1 MISKYGFMRRVSAMG
16 CLLIVFLLA
25 LMACTKHVRY
35 DKSLTRADSLMNMYP
50 DSALAILDSMEQ
62 STRNF
67 TQSDTRRW
75 QLLRLVAHNKLDTV
89 FRSDS
94 LQLILTEYFDKHGTP
109 NERMMAYY
117 LLGRAKADMGE
128 SPEAIRAYQKAV
140 ECADTTAHDC
150 DLRTL
155 CAILGQEAAIF
166 DIQQMPR
173 QQIEAL
179 QQYSHFAKKDG
190 RIYDYIRGHELQLTA
205 WYALDD
211 TARCFRLTEDCH
223 RMYLENGMEKAA
235 ASVYPTAILIL
246 LRDSQYARA
255 RTLMQAF
262 EGKSGLFDSKGNIEP
277 GREHYYNSKGK
288 YYNGT
293 NQLDSA
299 ECFYRKLAKYE
310 YAHNYNAYLGLM
322 DVYRKRGVID
332 SVSKYSMLA
341 ERALDSIQAES
352 QADALALAVSSFN
365 YARNEEL
372 AREKTMEAE
381 GQKRKAERLKMA
393 LLMAFLIASCGFFFF
408 RSRKNRVINR
418 KIQEIELLQ
427 NTIIQMEEGNSP
439 SNDQLDVFEKSDIV
453 KRLKQKAMDI
463 ESAGVAELAELRNTA
478 DRLLPVFIQSL
489 GKTGYEL
496 QSHETN
502 LCILIKAGFRP
513 SEIATLMNLSPQA
526 ITNLRARLNKKM
538 FHTDKG
544 AKDFNEKII
553 NLTS

>member
-1 MISKYGFMRRVSAMG
+1 MKNLFMFV
-16 CLLIVFLLA
+16 CVLFLA
-25 LMACTKHVRY
+25 ACGGQSHWQSELDTIGSIIN
-35 DKSLTRADSLMNMYP
+35 DYP
-50 DSALAILDSMEQ
+50 DSALVILDSLEPSSHDFSQ
-62 STRNF
+62 ESL
-67 TQSDTRRW
+67 RRW
-75 QLLRLVAHNKLDTV
+75 QLLRLMAQNKCDTV

-94 LQLILTEYFDKHGTP
+94 LQLLLTEYYEKHGTP
-109 NERMMAYY
+109 NERMTAHY
-117 LLGRAKADMGE
+117 LLGRAYSDMGE
-128 SPEAIRAYQKAV
+128 APEAIRAYQKAV

-255 RTLMQAF
+255 RTLMLAF
-262 EGKSGLFDSKGNIEP
+262 EGKSGLFDSKGKIEP

-299 ECFYRKLAKYE
+299 EYFYRKLAKYE

-322 DVYRKRGVID
+322 EVYRKRGVID

-408 RSRKNRVINR
+408 RSRKNRVIN
-418 KIQEIELLQ
+418 
-427 NTIIQMEEGNSP
+427 
-439 SNDQLDVFEKSDIV
+439 
-453 KRLKQKAMDI
+453 
-463 ESAGVAELAELRNTA
+463 
-478 DRLLPVFIQSL
+478 
-489 GKTGYEL
+489 
-496 QSHETN
+496 
-502 LCILIKAGFRP
+502 
-513 SEIATLMNLSPQA
+513 
-526 ITNLRARLNKKM
+526 
-538 FHTDKG
+538 
-544 AKDFNEKII
+544 
-553 NLTS
+553 